1 MQRPFVKGRNLS
13 KKYCR
18 ANGEIEAGGVRG
30 GFAIFFRGR
39 IDPTGR
45 KYPPCTIRGRGMHR
59 KRNPIA
65 VTAEG
70 EEPGRFAVST
80 KAKRPKTVM
89 KGPGRHDESARFSTN
104 AGSLFFQTK
113 MTGTA
118 VRRRSVNI
126 LEFRRRQNCRRLKS
140 KIYGRLAGR
149 SASFPFM
156 RAVCKAFR
164 RLSSALASWNCALF
178 AGTGGKSP

>member
-18 ANGEIEAGGVRG
+18 ANGEIEDGGMRG

-65 VTAEG
+65 VAAEG

-80 KAKRPKTVM
+80 KVKRPKTVM
-89 KGPGRHDESARFSTN
+89 KGPGGAMKAHGST
-104 AGSLFFQTK
+104 
-113 MTGTA
+113 
-118 VRRRSVNI
+118 
-126 LEFRRRQNCRRLKS
+126 
-140 KIYGRLAGR
+140 
-149 SASFPFM
+149 
-156 RAVCKAFR
+156 VCLR
-164 RLSSALASWNCALF
+164 
-178 AGTGGKSP
+178 P